1 MLATIAGLLGAK
13 VAAGGMRR
21 LLVQGAD
28 DWPVLSD
35 SRTVLLAVGLTLVTA
50 LLAGLLPA
58 IQVGRGDLA
67 GSLKAGTREGAYRSS
82 RARTALLLVQTS
94 LSAILLIGA
103 GLFVRSLRE
112 IRAERIGYDVDRIAF
127 AETSMR
133 GLKLDPAAVRSL
145 ADRLLERARTTP
157 GVETATFVASI
168 PFYSG
173 EGRGMWVDGVD
184 SVRNLGRFQL
194 QAGTVDYFRTTGTR
208 ILRGRSFSTEDQP
221 GAPPIAVISDAM
233 AKAVWPREDAIG
245 KCFRIGKKDS
255 PCITVVGIAE
265 NTKAIRI
272 TGSDEFM
279 YYLPFPQY
287 VARFGGGYTI
297 AMYVRMRG
305 AADEAVRSLRGP
317 LQSEMPGPSFIT
329 VRPLHEIVDPTM
341 QSWNAGAR
349 MFLSFGALALVLAS
363 IGLYAVMAFAVAQRT
378 QELGVRRALGAQGAD
393 LLRLVVG
400 EGVRVTLAGVVLGGA
415 VAYVMGNKLNSLL
428 FGVSGRDPLVYSIV
442 AVTLIVTG
450 VLASVVPASRAARV
464 DPNVAL
470 RTD

>member
-1 MLATIAGLLGAK
+1 MGAQ
-13 VAAGGMRR
+13 VAAGAMRR
-21 LLVQGAD
+21 LLVRGAGE
-28 DWPVLSD
+28 WPVLSD
-35 SRTVLLAVGLTLVTA
+35 GRTVLVAVGLTVITA

-58 IQVGRGDLA
+58 IHVGRGDLA

-103 GLFVRSLRE
+103 GLFVRSLQE

-127 AETSMR
+127 AEASMR
-133 GLKLDPAAVRSL
+133 GMKLAPQAIQSL
-145 ADRLLERARTTP
+145 AERLLERARTTP
-157 GVETATFVASI
+157 GVESATFVASI

-173 EGRGMWVDGVD
+173 EGRGMWVEGKD

-194 QAGTVDYFRTTGTR
+194 QSGTVDYFKTTGTR
-208 ILRGRSFSTEDQP
+208 ILRGRSFTTDDQP
-221 GAPPIAVISDAM
+221 GAPQVAVISDAM
-233 AKAVWPREDAIG
+233 AKAVWPNEDALG
-245 KCFRIGKKDS
+245 KCFRIAKKDS
-255 PCITVVGIAE
+255 PCITIVGIAE

-272 TGSDEFM
+272 NGSDEFM

-287 VARFGGGYTI
+287 LARFGGSFAI
-297 AMYVRMRG
+297 AMFIRTRG
-305 AADEAVRSLRGP
+305 LADDAIQSLRRP

-329 VRPLHEIVDPTM
+329 VRPMHDIVDPTM
-341 QSWNAGAR
+341 QAWNAGAR
-349 MFLSFGALALVLAS
+349 MFLSFGMLALVLAS

-378 QELGVRRALGAQGAD
+378 QELGVRIALGARGAD

-400 EGVRVTLAGVVLGGA
+400 EGVRVTVFGVVLGGL
-415 VAYVMGNKLNSLL
+415 VAYAVGNKLNSLL

-450 VLASVVPASRAARV
+450 ILASVVPASRAARV

-470 RTD
+470 RAE